1 MREQMKALT
10 QNIAASVSERLMA
23 VGDSRVETAGMLQT
37 FGRDRAQMAQALK
50 SSLAADRA
58 IRSADV
64 DSLRADAAA
73 LCEEFRHDRVQM
85 RRSLLRG
92 LHQSSESVAGYIAAM
107 RAELEQG
114 RASLVKLNRRMARAQ
129 RAAMVKDRRDRA
141 EDVAELMENFC
152 ASRAEMAQELSE
164 SLAQTMENV
173 RAHVSGL
180 SEWGKASFQH
190 IRNEQPARRMSPD
203 QPVAVKVSAKA
214 RAPAAT
220 ALPKAV
226 KKKSPAAKAV
236 RAAVRMPK
244 KAKKK

>member
-1 MREQMKALT
+1 MREQMKALA
-10 QNIAASVSERLMA
+10 QNIAASARERLMA
-23 VGDSRVETAGMLQT
+23 VGDSRGETADMLRA
-37 FGRDRAQMAQALK
+37 FGRERAQMAKAQK
-50 SSLAADRA
+50 SSLASDRA

-173 RAHVSGL
+173 RVHVSGL
-180 SEWGKASFQH
+180 SEWGKSSKSFTLV
-190 IRNEQPARRMSPD
+190 RRH
-203 QPVAVKVSAKA
+203 
-214 RAPAAT
+214 
-220 ALPKAV
+220 
-226 KKKSPAAKAV
+226 
-236 RAAVRMPK
+236 
-244 KAKKK
+244 